1 MNKSQK
7 FLDQIGVNYLWE
19 KLQDQLKK
27 KTSIEDFASLDNRV
41 KKIETSDIIL
51 FGGNASDAV
60 KEGNN

>member
-7 FLDQIGVNYLWE
+7 FLDQIGVSYLWE

-60 KEGNN
+60 KEDNN

>member
-7 FLDQIGVNYLWE
+7 FLDQIGVSYLWE

-60 KEGNN
+60 KEDN

>member
-7 FLDQIGVNYLWE
+7 FLDQIGVSYLWE

-51 FGGNASDAV
+51 FGGDASDAV

>member
-7 FLDQIGVNYLWE
+7 FLDQIGVSYLWE

>member
-7 FLDQIGVNYLWE
+7 FLDQIGVSYLWE

-51 FGGNASDAV
+51 FGGDASDAV
-60 KEGNN
+60 KEDNN